1 MDPFEKD
8 DKQIESAA
16 KSVKA
21 FLINHTNSKKEAHDI
36 SDKIDRIE
44 NELKTLNRM
53 TNGKFAQFVNNLS
66 RALNNI

>member
-16 KSVKA
+16 KSVKV
-21 FLINHTNSKKEAHDI
+21 FLLNHTNSENEAQDI
-36 SDKIDRIE
+36 SDKIDKIE

-53 TNGKFAQFVNNLS
+53 SNGKFAKFVNNLS
-66 RALNNI
+66 QGLNNI